1 MGFYKDSNKS
11 ALPDMQVAISYS
23 VLYNDYD
30 KVDPTLFIKDIP
42 TLAILNF
49 VVELQ
54 NKVLFA
60 ISDVTTQRCMIH
72 EMCKWLDREAR
83 KKSMAFFAK
92 T

>member
-54 NKVLFA
+54 NKG
-60 ISDVTTQRCMIH
+60 
-72 EMCKWLDREAR
+72 
-83 KKSMAFFAK
+83 
-92 T
+92 

>member
-60 ISDVTTQRCMIH
+60 ISDVTTQRCMIYCGLYIRLLVSVRPLRPRGH
-72 EMCKWLDREAR
+72 K
-83 KKSMAFFAK
+83 
-92 T
+92 